1 MKKKNLLMMAL
12 SLCLVAVV
20 AVGGTLA
27 YLTDT
32 DDQVKNTFTFAD
44 NIEVELTE
52 TAPMTGLGNASA
64 TWDQDQ
70 NGVQYT
76 NVVVGQTL
84 PKEPKIQLTKYTV
97 DTYVFAKIEN
107 NTNGAVSI
115 VDMKTT
121 DNGGA
126 WTNCGNGIYG
136 RKVTVDTGHLANTDV
151 ATSLFTQV
159 KIDNEPADGTSLG
172 DITISVSAIQAAGF
186 DDMEAALAAVTEWG
200 APTQG

>member
-32 DDQVKNTFTFAD
+32 DDQVKNTFTFAG

-52 TAPMTGLGNASA
+52 SAPTTGLGNASA
-64 TWDQDQ
+64 TWNEAQ
-70 NGVQYT
+70 NGVDYT
-76 NVVVGQTL
+76 NVVVEQTL
-84 PKEPKIQLTKYTV
+84 PKEPKIQLTEYSV

-107 NTNGAVSI
+107 NTNGAVAI

-136 RKVTVDTGHLANTDV
+136 RKVTVDATHPVNSDV
-151 ATSLFTQV
+151 ETSLFTQV
-159 KIDNEPADGTSLG
+159 KIVNEPAEGTSLG
-172 DITISVSAIQAAGF
+172 NITISVSAIQAAGF
-186 DDMEAALAAVTEWG
+186 DDMQDALDSVTEWG
-200 APTQG
+200 VSTQG